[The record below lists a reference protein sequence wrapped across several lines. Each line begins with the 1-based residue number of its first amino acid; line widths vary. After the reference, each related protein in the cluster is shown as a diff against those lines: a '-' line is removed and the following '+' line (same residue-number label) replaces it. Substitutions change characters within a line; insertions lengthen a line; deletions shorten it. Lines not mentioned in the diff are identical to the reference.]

1 MFFVLFTNKGSNPFL
16 FGAKNLVV
24 ETTKEEKMFYA
35 VKVKDFIRVPP
46 TEFNKELDDAVIG
59 QIKTKY
65 SGYISK
71 EFGYV
76 IDVIKLHKVNEGVII
91 PGDGAAFYHA
101 EFVLLSFN
109 PELQE
114 VIVGKI
120 KDIADFGAFL
130 TLGPVEG
137 MVHIGQTMNDFVS
150 YSKDK
155 LLSGKETKRTIKV
168 NDKCF
173 GRIVAVS
180 FKDLNNPKIGITMR
194 QPGLGKPEWANED
207 FKKKA

>member
-1 MFFVLFTNKGSNPFL
+1 MY
-16 FGAKNLVV
+16 
-24 ETTKEEKMFYA
+24 YA
-35 VKVKDFIRVPP
+35 VKVKDYIRVPP
-46 TEFNKELDDAVIG
+46 SEFSKELDEAVIG
-59 QIKTKY
+59 QIKTKF

-71 EFGYV
+71 DFGYV
-76 IDVIKLHKVNEGVII
+76 IDVIKLFQVNEGVII
-91 PGDGAAFYHA
+91 PGDGAAFYQA
-101 EFVLLSFN
+101 EFELLAFN

-114 VIVGKI
+114 VVVGKI

-150 YSKDK
+150 FSKEK
-155 LLSGKETKRTIKV
+155 VLSGKETKRTIKV
-168 NDKCF
+168 GDKCF

-194 QPGLGKPEWANED
+194 QAGLGKPEWAIED
-207 FKKKA
+207 FKK

>member
-1 MFFVLFTNKGSNPFL
+1 MY
-16 FGAKNLVV
+16 
-24 ETTKEEKMFYA
+24 YA

-46 TEFNKELDDAVIG
+46 TEFSKELDDAVIG
-59 QIKTKY
+59 QIKQKY
-65 SGYISK
+65 AGYISK
-71 EFGYV
+71 DFGYV
-76 IDVIKLHKVNEGVII
+76 IDVIKLDTVNEGVII

-101 EFVLLSFN
+101 EFELLAFN

-114 VIVGKI
+114 VVVGKI

-155 LLSGKETKRTIKV
+155 LLTGKETKRTP
-168 NDKCF
+168 
-173 GRIVAVS
+173 R
-180 FKDLNNPKIGITMR
+180 
-194 QPGLGKPEWANED
+194 
-207 FKKKA
+207 

>member
-1 MFFVLFTNKGSNPFL
+1 MYF
-16 FGAKNLVV
+16 
-24 ETTKEEKMFYA
+24 A
-35 VKVKDFIRVPP
+35 VKVKDYIRVPP
-46 TEFNKELDDAVIG
+46 ADFSKELDEAVIS

-71 EFGYV
+71 DFGYV
-76 IDVIKLHKVNEGVII
+76 IDVIKLFQVNEGVII
-91 PGDGAAFYHA
+91 PGDGAAFYQA
-101 EFVLLSFN
+101 EFELLAFN

-114 VIVGKI
+114 VVVGKI

-130 TLGPVEG
+130 TLGPIEG

-155 LLSGKETKRTIKV
+155 LLTGKESKRTLKV
-168 NDKCF
+168 GDKCY

-194 QPGLGKPEWANED
+194 QAGLGKPEWVND
-207 FKKKA
+207 DLKKK